1 MRDSTIDH
9 VLRIR
14 ADRDRRLA
22 QGDDGKI
29 GEREGITLLKSRE
42 RGARSSGKNRR
53 RQSEEIV
60 RRWIGR

>member
-14 ADRDRRLA
+14 ADRDRRLV

-42 RGARSSGKNRR
+42 RGRGRAAKIGGGKAKK
-53 RQSEEIV
+53 
-60 RRWIGR
+60 